1 MESDTMN
8 RTSLIPLALLAL
20 TIACGDQSGEPDMA
34 GDSATAVAPEIPR
47 NPRVVA
53 IDVGLAADSL
63 NRIIGGT
70 YETIQAADTVY
81 VGVRTQYVPAGTPIV
96 VRLMQGDRNI
106 EAVDAVSGAPDA
118 EGEARVLVRLPAG
131 ATLSVGAYQVE
142 VLLDGVSQ
150 GIRPLSVAGA
160 Q

>member
-1 MESDTMN
+1 
-8 RTSLIPLALLAL
+8 
-20 TIACGDQSGEPDMA
+20 
-34 GDSATAVAPEIPR
+34 
-47 NPRVVA
+47 
-53 IDVGLAADSL
+53 
-63 NRIIGGT
+63 
-70 YETIQAADTVY
+70 VY
-81 VGVRTQYVPAGTPIV
+81 VAVRTKHVPAGTPIV

-106 EAVDAVSGAPDA
+106 ESVDVVSGTPDA
-118 EGEARVLVRLPAG
+118 EAEARMLARLPAG